1 LHRGAGAG
9 VRAYAADRDAFV
21 FELRHRSERL
31 AGEGAA
37 GGGAGAVPPSGP
49 GSRRRDA
56 GGSRGGSLCPR
67 DGVPLRSPERPRE
80 RAHLPG
86 SEQREHRVQA
96 ALAAGRR
103 RGDRAG
109 ADGDGKAGERPAA
122 GRFRAGRGQPR
133 GDDGGA
139 SARRAHVLT
148 MLRRLGQGAV
158 IVAALALLAFAW
170 HCDEAWFDKH
180 VFLPQQFFIP
190 ASRGIVFWARTMA
203 ATTAALLLLL
213 VPRLPHGAS
222 ARRLLVALLLT
233 LPAAEG
239 LLRWR
244 TRRLIRPE
252 LLAAMDALTAS
263 HPRYGF
269 TLAAAIDRVQPMSGR
284 AIRFR
289 TDSKGRRIPG
299 APIDPALPS
308 LVFTGE
314 STVAGF
320 GLQWEETFPAL
331 LGERFHLQVVNLG
344 SPAYRADQSWL
355 RLEDALP
362 ELDHPVAVIAVF
374 MPGLVGRSF
383 AGQRHP
389 RARPSPSSGVE

>member
-1 LHRGAGAG
+1 
-9 VRAYAADRDAFV
+9 
-21 FELRHRSERL
+21 
-31 AGEGAA
+31 
-37 GGGAGAVPPSGP
+37 
-49 GSRRRDA
+49 
-56 GGSRGGSLCPR
+56 
-67 DGVPLRSPERPRE
+67 
-80 RAHLPG
+80 
-86 SEQREHRVQA
+86 
-96 ALAAGRR
+96 
-103 RGDRAG
+103 
-109 ADGDGKAGERPAA
+109 
-122 GRFRAGRGQPR
+122 
-133 GDDGGA
+133 
-139 SARRAHVLT
+139 

-190 ASRGIVFWARTMA
+190 ASRGIVFWARTTA

-389 RARPSPSSGVE
+389 RARPSPSSGVEILPPEPPTFVERLGIYRLWRHLYWSDAEVEEGLRSLAVVLRDMGALAKARGAPCIFLVTGRTPEWMLHELFEAAALDYVVVEVPEKELLAEGHPGPAGSIRIADALEARLRTTIANQ